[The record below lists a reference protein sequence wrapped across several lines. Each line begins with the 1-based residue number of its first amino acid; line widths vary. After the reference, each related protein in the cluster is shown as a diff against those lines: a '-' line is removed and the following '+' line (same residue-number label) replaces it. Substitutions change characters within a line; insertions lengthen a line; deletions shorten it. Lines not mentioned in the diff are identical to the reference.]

1 MRAAEPVRN
10 RGFFV
15 MYSDGVRALQ
25 KELNAV
31 MGRDLGRSVLFRF
44 GFRCGKTS
52 AKELGLVGQ
61 GKKALVY
68 LNEAWIEIGL
78 ARPVSIRERSGV
90 VEVVLSNSLEASHD
104 GTGCDFTRGFLG
116 GMYSEITHVPH
127 HCVERECVSFG
138 GERCVFVIREAEN
151 GGK

>member
-1 MRAAEPVRN
+1 MSGDEPVRN

-31 MGRDLGRSVLFRF
+31 MGRDLGRSVMFRF

-61 GKKALVY
+61 GKKALTY
-68 LNEAWIEIGL
+68 LKEAWMELGL
-78 ARPVSIRERSGV
+78 ARPVSIREKAGAI
-90 VEVVLSNSLEASHD
+90 EVVLTSSLEASYE

-127 HCVERECVSFG
+127 HCVERECVSSG
-138 GERCVFVIREAEN
+138 GERCVFVLRESEDN
-151 GGK
+151 GG